1 MRLTIHKAKTHLSK
15 VLHQVEQGE
24 EITILRGTLP
34 VAKIVPLSGYAKK
47 RPPVG
52 QPTSPPFKIPEDAF
66 EPLSEKEISEWG
78 IR

>member
-1 MRLTIHKAKTHLSK
+1 MKLSIHKAKTHLSR
-15 VLHQVEQGE
+15 VLNEVQTGQEV
-24 EITILRGTLP
+24 TILRGTVP

-66 EPLSEKEISEWG
+66 APLSEKEMSEWG

>member
-1 MRLTIHKAKTHLSK
+1 MRLTIHKAKTHLSR

-24 EITILRGTLP
+24 EVTILRGTRP
-34 VAKIVPLSGYAKK
+34 VAKLVPFSGYAKS

-52 QPTSPPFKIPEDAF
+52 QLTSPPLQIPEDAF
-66 EPLSEKEISEWG
+66 APLTKKEMAEWG

>member
-1 MRLTIHKAKTHLSK
+1 MRLTIHKAKTHLSR

-24 EITILRGTLP
+24 EVTILRGTRP
-34 VAKIVPLSGYAKK
+34 VAKIVPFSGYAKP

-52 QPTSPPFKIPEDAF
+52 QPTSPPLRIPEDAF
-66 EPLSEKEISEWG
+66 APLTKKEMAEWG